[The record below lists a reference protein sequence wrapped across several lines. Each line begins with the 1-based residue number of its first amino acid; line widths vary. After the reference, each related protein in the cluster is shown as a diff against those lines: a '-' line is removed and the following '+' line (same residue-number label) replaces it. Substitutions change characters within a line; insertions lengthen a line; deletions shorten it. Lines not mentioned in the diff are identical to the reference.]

1 MATKITMKQ
10 KTSSGYEVLY
20 PVTDASCVLNL
31 KVLNTDNATTNA
43 VSSSEALSGSG
54 VLNLHKV
61 AKTGT
66 NTDIINFVGQRY
78 VDTALN
84 IQQDGVGEIF
94 NDYIHNKAL
103 GSHSSAFGSA
113 TTAYGKGSFACGEG
127 SITDVTLAIIP
138 SSVTTITLPAYAAT
152 DLAPGY
158 VIANSNYTQYVV
170 VTDYNSNT
178 YIATLSSAFTS
189 SSALIHIINGSA
201 FGWDTL
207 VSGYYCSAVGFAST
221 STGIRTTTFGQS
233 AFSEGT
239 RTFAKGVA
247 SHAEGQDT
255 YSSGDHSHSEGYRT
269 SATGESSHA
278 EGEGTTASN
287 ICAHAEG
294 SSTVASGNSSHAE
307 GTTAIASGFASHAE
321 GTATTASGAY
331 AHTQGVNT
339 MARGVAST
347 AYGANTSTGANAGIQ
362 DVSGV
367 ANIIDTGTV
376 TNGIFTC
383 GTYAKIVGGGS
394 ISSGGTVT
402 SRKNIAT
409 LDWAGNLW
417 GYNDVRC
424 AGTNGL
430 TGNYL
435 HSLSNKLD
443 RALEKLTFVSSIP
456 TSGMEVG
463 YLYATGTYDS
473 PGTPYL
479 ALSATTTIATTY
491 STFVIYED
499 QSNGNLY
506 EYNDTYMVPH
516 ESGYRYL
523 KSITLSNPTITETL
537 DLTNKSKIVKYTTTI
552 TTVNATIN
560 ISALQQNIEYTLL
573 FVAYTSGSSSFA
585 VDLVFP
591 AELTVYSATLPNGAY
606 IRTASIATVTFN
618 TKIAAKATILR
629 TEDDVFVSLTI

>member
-66 NTDIINFVGQRY
+66 NTDIINFVGKRY
-78 VDTALN
+78 GVTSLD
-84 IQQDGVGEIF
+84 IQEDHKGEIF
-94 NDYIHNKAL
+94 NDYTNNKAL
-103 GSHSSAFGSA
+103 GSCSSAFGHNTIASGNSAFSCGLGSTTA
-113 TTAYGKGSFACGEG
+113 TTLT
-127 SITDVTLAIIP
+127 SIPT
-138 SSVTTITLPAYAAT
+138 AAT
-152 DLAPGY
+152 ALTFAVGNETPLLGEVVASLDFTHLA
-158 VIANSNYTQYVV
+158 VV
-170 VTDYNSNT
+170 YAKNGLNVTVYP
-178 YIATLSSAFTS
+178 AFTS
-189 SSALIHIINGSA
+189 SSTNVLILNGIAADEGAFVGGYECVASGKYSA
-201 FGWDTL
+201 SIGNRTTAT
-207 VSGYYCSAVGFAST
+207 GYY
-221 STGIRTTTFGQS
+221 
-233 AFSEGT
+233 AFSEGEFT
-239 RTFAKGVA
+239 NALGDY
-247 SHAEGQDT
+247 SHAEGNGT
-255 YSSGDHSHSEGYRT
+255 HANGVGTHAEGTGTIASGSGAHAEGNN
-269 SATGESSHA
+269 SIASNLSSHA
-278 EGEGTTASN
+278 EG
-287 ICAHAEG
+287 
-294 SSTVASGNSSHAE
+294 
-307 GTTAIASGFASHAE
+307 F
-321 GTATTASGAY
+321 ATTASGVG
-331 AHTQGVNT
+331 AHSEGENT
-339 MARGVAST
+339 VASGQVSHSEGFFT
-347 AYGANTSTGANAGIQ
+347 ATGASAWAQ
-362 DVSGV
+362 HVSGV
-367 ANIIDTGTV
+367 ANIIDTGVITH
-376 TNGIFTC
+376 GIYTY
-383 GTYAKIVGGGS
+383 GTYANIVGGG
-394 ISSGGTVT
+394 TVNNNIVT
-402 SRKNIAT
+402 LRKNIET
-409 LDWAGNLW
+409 LDWDGNLW
-417 GYNDVRC
+417 SYNDIRC
-424 AGTNGL
+424 GGTNGL

-552 TTVNATIN
+552 ATVAATIN

-573 FVAYTSGSSSFA
+573 FVAYTSWSSSFA

-591 AELTVYSATLPNGAY
+591 AELTVYSATLPSGAY